1 MKRSSWGRD
10 GAEEVDKSSFSR
22 FLAELGRGSL
32 ARTDGGV
39 AEEGGGMSHLF
50 LGAELAVYCLEML
63 GGGVEKS
70 GGGHAL
76 RDGI

>member
-50 LGAELAVYCLEML
+50 GAAVLAPYCEPW
-63 GGGVEKS
+63 KA
-70 GGGHAL
+70 AL
-76 RDGI
+76 PICEPCIAEEAP

>member
-22 FLAELGRGSL
+22 FLEELGRDSL
-32 ARTDGGV
+32 VGTDGGV

-50 LGAELAVYCLEML
+50 GAAVLAPYCLVML

-70 GGGHAL
+70 GGGQAL
-76 RDGI
+76 KDGM